1 MMDFNILDFGDEF
14 HSKLS
19 NKLNSVLKS
28 SYWSGGENIKNIEEK
43 FSEIYSMNAISCS
56 SGGMALEIIATVFKN
71 IKKIGVQSNTYFASI
86 LPWINR
92 NKEIV
97 LIGTKDKAL
106 TPSLE
111 FVKEVINKGVDAI
124 VLTHIGG
131 YPIPEIKEIVG
142 DGHLKLLLHSI
153 AFGTTTNFFGDRP
166 VTQRQ
171 MDMTVHVM
179 GNSLLYWTQKLF
191 NQKLLSN
198 GSRIIGL
205 TSEGNYLAMEGY
217 GPVSVAK
224 VAMEA
229 IIRQIGWELGEFGI
243 TANSIQAGITPTRA
257 LTKITD
263 RWETWV
269 ENTKKRN
276 PMRRTTTPND
286 VANAVKLL
294 MEPEADFI
302 NCSIIYCDGG
312 EHRSGS
318 F

>member
-1 MMDFNILDFGDEF
+1 MSKWALILGASTG
-14 HSKLS
+14 H
-19 NKLNSVLKS
+19 
-28 SYWSGGENIKNIEEK
+28 GGAT
-43 FSEIYSMNAISCS
+43 AISLAEKGYGIIGFHFDRGETKKEAEKTIS
-56 SGGMALEIIATVFKN
+56 KVNELNGGLCHYW
-71 IKKIGVQSNTYFASI
+71 NTNAAS
-86 LPWINR
+86 
-92 NKEIV
+92 EQAM
-97 LIGTKDKAL
+97 DK
-106 TPSLE
+106 
-111 FVKEVINKGVDAI
+111 
-124 VLTHIGG
+124 
-131 YPIPEIKEIVG
+131 YIPEIKKIVG
-142 DGHLKLLLHSI
+142 DGHLKLFLHSI
-153 AFGTTTNFFGDRP
+153 AFGTTTKFFGETP

-171 MDMTVHVM
+171 MDKPVHVM
-179 GNSLLYWTQKLF
+179 GNSLLYWPQKLF
-191 NQKLLSN
+191 EQKLIGE
-198 GSRIIGL
+198 GSRILGL

-243 TANSIQAGITPTRA
+243 TANAIQAGITPTRA

-286 VANAVKLL
+286 VANTVKLL
-294 MEPEADFI
+294 LESEADFI